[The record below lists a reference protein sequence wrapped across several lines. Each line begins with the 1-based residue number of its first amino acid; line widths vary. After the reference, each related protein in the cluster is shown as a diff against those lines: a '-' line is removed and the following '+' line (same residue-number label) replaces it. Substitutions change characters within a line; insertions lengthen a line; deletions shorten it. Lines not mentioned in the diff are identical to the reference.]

1 MAAIAT
7 RRSTT
12 PSALNDQ
19 STIPFWLDGKEVV
32 SSTTFDVCSPL
43 SQSKLYECSSAS
55 EEDVS
60 LAIQSAQKAFLTW
73 SQTRPHV
80 KRDIFLRAADEY
92 KRRKDELRHYSL
104 TETGASAAMFD
115 FEHEAAYQACKDVAG
130 LIQIA
135 STGNLPI
142 VAADGGSGA
151 VLYEPFGVVL
161 GIAPWNAPNVL
172 GLRACLQPLAMGNTV
187 VLKGPEAAPA
197 TYWGIASV
205 LHGAGLP
212 PGCLNT
218 LYHRTQ
224 DAPKITNAL
233 ISNPLIKK
241 INFTGSTAVGS
252 IIASLSGKHLKP
264 LVLELG
270 GKASAIVCDDA
281 DLELAAVQC
290 CLGAFLHA
298 GQVCMATERI
308 VAHSSVIHDFRTALR
323 AAADKLFGEGNIPQL
338 FNQGSVEK
346 NRKLV
351 ADALSKGARLVHG
364 NNDSGGLSK
373 TQMRPVIL
381 DNVQRGMDMYFTES
395 FGPTVAIYSVDSDE
409 AAIELTN
416 DTEYG
421 LTCAVFT
428 RDLRRAFKIAK
439 RIESGAVH
447 INSMTIHDETALPH
461 GGFKCSGFGRFNGL
475 AGLHEWVRTKTI
487 TWQD

>member
-1 MAAIAT
+1 M
-7 RRSTT
+7 
-12 PSALNDQ
+12 
-19 STIPFWLDGKEVV
+19 
-32 SSTTFDVCSPL
+32 
-43 SQSKLYECSSAS
+43 
-55 EEDVS
+55 
-60 LAIQSAQKAFLTW
+60 
-73 SQTRPHV
+73 
-80 KRDIFLRAADEY
+80 
-92 KRRKDELRHYSL
+92 
-104 TETGASAAMFD
+104 
-115 FEHEAAYQACKDVAG
+115 
-130 LIQIA
+130 
-135 STGNLPI
+135 
-142 VAADGGSGA
+142 
-151 VLYEPFGVVL
+151 
-161 GIAPWNAPNVL
+161 
-172 GLRACLQPLAMGNTV
+172 
-187 VLKGPEAAPA
+187 
-197 TYWGIASV
+197 
-205 LHGAGLP
+205 
-212 PGCLNT
+212 NT